1 MQGRLAPHP
10 CLRTPVQKVPKAWLA
25 CRQDTLSLLEMNFC
39 RVPWQM
45 QLLVM
50 EHIWLT
56 KEKNM
61 LKNMYVSEQQLQECE
76 NVTFVIDPI
85 QIKLNFVALVLLRR
99 KSLCTGILKEKIIYL
114 LRDSQPPPAMY
125 SYLSEI
131 YQAIIIAIHRILQ
144 PSEQRR
150 EKPKLQPGFLFSFQ
164 IDRFVSVSKLKYYF
178 AVDTSYVVK
187 KLGLLIFPYTHK
199 VCVVIIIFFGIYG
212 AS

>member
-1 MQGRLAPHP
+1 
-10 CLRTPVQKVPKAWLA
+10 
-25 CRQDTLSLLEMNFC
+25 
-39 RVPWQM
+39 
-45 QLLVM
+45 
-50 EHIWLT
+50 
-56 KEKNM
+56 
-61 LKNMYVSEQQLQECE
+61 
-76 NVTFVIDPI
+76 
-85 QIKLNFVALVLLRR
+85 
-99 KSLCTGILKEKIIYL
+99 
-114 LRDSQPPPAMY
+114 MY

-150 EKPKLQPGFLFSFQ
+150 EKPKFQPGFLFPFQ

-199 VCVVIIIFFGIYG
+199 VCVVLIIIFGIYG